1 MKREKSCGTIIF
13 DQGKVL
19 LIGSKDENGELFWSF
34 PKGHQEL
41 GETDVETAIR
51 ETLEEVG
58 LNVEIINQ
66 TPVITSHPIHN
77 GAAIKDIYLFLARA
91 ESGEVKPQAGEV
103 ETWRWVDFD
112 EVNKYL
118 ADYYQEAW
126 SKIENNQT
134 GNVTLRRSG

>member
-51 ETLEEVG
+51 ETIEEVG

-77 GAAIKDIYLFLARA
+77 GAAIKDIYLFLAKFKG
-91 ESGEVKPQAGEV
+91 GEVRPQPNEV
-103 ETWRWVDFD
+103 DTCQWINVDETR
-112 EVNKYL
+112 KYL
-118 ADYYQEAW
+118 TDHYQKVW
-126 SKIENNQT
+126 SELK
-134 GNVTLRRSG
+134 LRLSNINMI